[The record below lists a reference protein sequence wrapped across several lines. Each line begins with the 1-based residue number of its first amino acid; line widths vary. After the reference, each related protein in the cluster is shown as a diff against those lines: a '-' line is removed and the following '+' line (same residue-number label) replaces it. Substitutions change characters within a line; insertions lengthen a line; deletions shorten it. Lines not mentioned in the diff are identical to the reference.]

1 MSMELSSQR
10 LQEYLRQVIDLEVQ
24 CRTADKAYNNYKT
37 KASQLAVPRRSAPIG
52 NKPTGKETS
61 MRSATLRGLLSGSI
75 GFVISTAVGTGLSL
89 LLRFLSSKD
98 GFLSIIAGFLYML
111 GGKWILPL
119 AGVLIGLWFIW
130 AMIGSTRDYIKK
142 ENKEVSSA
150 KLEYECQLE
159 AYQKD
164 QARVKQEM
172 ALVPTLQKDI
182 ALFDERRR
190 KSAELLD
197 KYYALDVVKPKYRNL
212 LCVATFLE
220 YLENE
225 RCYTLTGPDGCYNK
239 FEEERRQ
246 GIIIAQLTNISRQLE
261 QIRQNQERVA
271 DALTTIQ
278 QNTNYLCAGL
288 QQVNE
293 KLDVIQQDTRTAAWY
308 SQQAAEDQRAM
319 NNYVMMRDW
328 INS

>member
-1 MSMELSSQR
+1 MSRELSFQR
-10 LQEYLRQVIDLEVQ
+10 LQEYLRQVIDLEIQ
-24 CRTADKAYNNYKT
+24 CQTADKAYNNYKV
-37 KASQLAVPRRSAPIG
+37 KAGQLAVAQNYAPPKKPNRREAGFGEILKAIG
-52 NKPTGKETS
+52 EGFIQL
-61 MRSATLRGLLSGSI
+61 AICAGL
-75 GFVISTAVGTGLSL
+75 AL
-89 LLRFLSSKD
+89 LLNLFCDSYHGDSLILNVLVTLLDSFS
-98 GFLSIIAGFLYML
+98 GFIIPILLL
-111 GGKWILPL
+111 GGLGIGGYIAYIGIADVIKW
-119 AGVLIGLWFIW
+119 
-130 AMIGSTRDYIKK
+130 
-142 ENKEVSSA
+142 NKERKQQIQQYQSA
-150 KLEYECQLE
+150 SKNYELWKTQDAARMQRE
-159 AYQKD
+159 SQQK
-164 QARVKQEM
+164 A
-172 ALVPTLQKDI
+172 TLQKDT
-182 ALFDERRR
+182 ALLDERRR

-197 KYYALDVVKPKYRNL
+197 KYYALDVIKPKYRNL

-271 DALTTIQ
+271 DALTAIQ